1 MNNNLF
7 FFRVDYADT
16 IQDKKYFNTNWDWN
30 ENNFLNMQ
38 KVSSARFPQEVRDT
52 YALNFFCSSV
62 RNGIKYL
69 HSLPRY
75 VGVNV
80 KRKFS
85 FQEIERDKISNDD
98 ERRERWNSRWRWR
111 RLKRDFEFVKIS
123 ILGGMGWE

>member
-52 YALNFFCSSV
+52 YALNFFCSFV

-75 VGVNV
+75 VGV
-80 KRKFS
+80 K
-85 FQEIERDKISNDD
+85 E
-98 ERRERWNSRWRWR
+98 NSLFKKLNETKYRTT
-111 RLKRDFEFVKIS
+111 K
-123 ILGGMGWE
+123 GGKGETVVDVDVG